1 MRRPRSLGRALAA
14 MIGSWLTDLVEVALV
29 LYAVGV
35 PVPFAAG
42 LLILLTINMAIVVP
56 GMPGHLGTM
65 ELGALVALELL
76 HVPREQGL
84 SFALLYHGVQVVPLL
99 LVSVAGNRWLLASP
113 DSGSAVSSASAS

>member
-1 MRRPRSLGRALAA
+1 MRHPRHMGRALAA
-14 MIGSWLTDLVEVALV
+14 MICSWLTDWVEVTLV

-35 PVPFAAG
+35 PVPLAAG
-42 LLILLTINMAIVVP
+42 LLILLTINMAIAVP

-84 SFALLYHGVQVVPLL
+84 SFALLYHGVQVIPLL
-99 LVSVAGNRWLLASP
+99 VLSLVGNRWLLARP
-113 DSGSAVSSASAS
+113 AE